1 MVDWLKPQLSFAVAG
16 TMLVQLSATLPV
28 TPPTAVV
35 EMVVVLELPCT
46 TLMGVGAAA
55 MVKSRA
61 STMTSICCECISEP
75 LAAGTLKRLEPP
87 GVEANVV
94 SVSVECAPAT
104 LGVTD
109 AGEKP
114 QVAPAGSPV
123 QLSAT
128 AEAKPL
134 VVVSVTS

>member
-1 MVDWLKPQLSFAVAG
+1 MFI
-16 TMLVQLSATLPV
+16 QLSATLPL

-35 EMVVVLELPCT
+35 EMVVVLELPCAM
-46 TLMGVGAAA
+46 LMGVGAAA
-55 MVKSRA
+55 MGKSRA
-61 STMTSICCECISEP
+61 SMMTSTCCECTSDP
-75 LAAGTLKRLEPP
+75 LAARMLNRLEPP

-134 VVVSVTS
+134 AVVSVTS